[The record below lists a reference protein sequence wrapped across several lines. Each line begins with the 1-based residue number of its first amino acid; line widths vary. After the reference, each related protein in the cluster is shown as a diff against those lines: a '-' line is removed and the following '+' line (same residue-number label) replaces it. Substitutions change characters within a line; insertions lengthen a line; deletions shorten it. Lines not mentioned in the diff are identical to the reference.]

1 MPCFA
6 LRIAAGRG
14 VDRVRVTAQTV
25 VRGAARR
32 PVARN
37 GTVDSRDGLTVRV
50 NHEEPPMITLSGVGR
65 FLASSAVGLVFLTAA
80 CSDVVAKDNVAKT
93 IMDQLQKQ
101 SIDAQHVMCPTDLQ
115 AIVGQTVRCSFMV
128 DGQPVDAIATVTSTD
143 GSNVK
148 YDITTEARPIAKD
161 LLAHKITDQVSQQTR
176 LRVDTATC
184 DTDLQPRVNAVTI
197 CTLMSADK
205 PMNVT
210 VTVTKVSGGLIKYSI
225 KRA

>member
-1 MPCFA
+1 MPDIPRSPRSTASGPGRDSSANPCFA

-25 VRGAARR
+25 VRRVPPR

-37 GTVDSRDGLTVRV
+37 GTVLSRDGLTVRT
-50 NHEEPPMITLSGVGR
+50 NHEESPMITLAGLGR

-101 SIDAQHVMCPTDLQ
+101 SIDAQNVTCPTDLQ
-115 AIVGQTVRCSFMV
+115 AIVGQTVRCSFTV
-128 DGQPVDAIATVTSTD
+128 DGSY
-143 GSNVK
+143 VK

-161 LLAHKITDQVSQQTR
+161 LLARKITEQVAQQAK
-176 LRVDTATC
+176 LPVNSATC
-184 DTDLQPRVNAVTI
+184 DDDLQPMVNATTS
-197 CTLMSADK
+197 CTLVTESK
-205 PMNVT
+205 PMSVT
-210 VTVTKVSGGLIKYSI
+210 VTVTKVSGGL
-225 KRA
+225 

>member
-1 MPCFA
+1 
-6 LRIAAGRG
+6 
-14 VDRVRVTAQTV
+14 
-25 VRGAARR
+25 
-32 PVARN
+32 
-37 GTVDSRDGLTVRV
+37 
-50 NHEEPPMITLSGVGR
+50 MITLSGLGR
-65 FLASSAVGLVFLTAA
+65 LLASSVVGLALLTAA

-101 SIDAQHVMCPTDLQ
+101 NIDAQNVMCPTDLQ
-115 AIVGQTVRCSFMV
+115 AIVGQTLRCSFTV

-161 LLAHKITDQVSQQTR
+161 LLAHKITEQVSQQTR

-184 DTDLQPRVNAVTI
+184 DTDLQPRLNAVTI

>member
-1 MPCFA
+1 

-25 VRGAARR
+25 VRRARGR

-37 GTVDSRDGLTVRV
+37 GTVVRGDRLTDWVFDPAD
-50 NHEEPPMITLSGVGR
+50 HEEPPMITLSGIGR
-65 FLASSAVGLVFLTAA
+65 FLASSAVGLVVLTAA

-101 SIDAQHVMCPTDLQ
+101 SIDAQNVACPADLP
-115 AIVGQTVRCSFMV
+115 ATVGQTVRCSFTV
-128 DGQPVDAIATVTSTD
+128 DGQPVDAIATVTSVD

-161 LLAHKITDQVSQQTR
+161 LLSRKITDQVSQQAR
-176 LRVDTATC
+176 LPVDSATC
-184 DTDLQPRVNAVTI
+184 DADLQPMVNAVTT
-197 CTLMSADK
+197 CTLISRKK

>member
-1 MPCFA
+1 M
-6 LRIAAGRG
+6 
-14 VDRVRVTAQTV
+14 
-25 VRGAARR
+25 
-32 PVARN
+32 
-37 GTVDSRDGLTVRV
+37 SRDGLTVRT
-50 NHEEPPMITLSGVGR
+50 NHEESPMITLAGLGR

-101 SIDAQHVMCPTDLQ
+101 SIDAQNVTCPTDLQ
-115 AIVGQTVRCSFMV
+115 AIVGQTVRCSFTF
-128 DGQPVDAIATVTSTD
+128 DGQPVDAIATVTSVD

-161 LLAHKITDQVSQQTR
+161 LLARKITEQVAQQAK
-176 LRVDTATC
+176 LPVNPATC
-184 DTDLQPRVNAVTI
+184 DADLQPMVNATTS
-197 CTLMSADK
+197 CTLLTQSD

-210 VTVTKVSGGLIKYSI
+210 VTVTKVSGGLIRYSI

>member
-1 MPCFA
+1 
-6 LRIAAGRG
+6 
-14 VDRVRVTAQTV
+14 
-25 VRGAARR
+25 
-32 PVARN
+32 
-37 GTVDSRDGLTVRV
+37 
-50 NHEEPPMITLSGVGR
+50 MITLSGLGR
-65 FLASSAVGLVFLTAA
+65 LLASSVVGLALLTAA

-101 SIDAQHVMCPTDLQ
+101 NIDAQNVMCPTDLQ
-115 AIVGQTVRCSFMV
+115 AIVGQTLRCSFTV

-148 YDITTEARPIAKD
+148 YDITTEARPIAKG
-161 LLAHKITDQVSQQTR
+161 LLARKITEQVSQQAR

-184 DTDLQPRVNAVTI
+184 DADLQPRLNAVTI

>member
-1 MPCFA
+1 
-6 LRIAAGRG
+6 
-14 VDRVRVTAQTV
+14 
-25 VRGAARR
+25 
-32 PVARN
+32 
-37 GTVDSRDGLTVRV
+37 
-50 NHEEPPMITLSGVGR
+50 MITLSGLGR
-65 FLASSAVGLVFLTAA
+65 LLASSVVGLALLTAA

-101 SIDAQHVMCPTDLQ
+101 NIDAQNVMCPTDLQ
-115 AIVGQTVRCSFMV
+115 AIVGQTLRCSFTV

-161 LLAHKITDQVSQQTR
+161 LLAHKITEQVSQQTR
-176 LRVDTATC
+176 LQVDTATC
-184 DTDLQPRVNAVTI
+184 DTDLQPRLNAVTM

-210 VTVTKVSGGLIKYSI
+210 VTVTKVSGGLINYSI

>member
-1 MPCFA
+1 
-6 LRIAAGRG
+6 
-14 VDRVRVTAQTV
+14 
-25 VRGAARR
+25 
-32 PVARN
+32 
-37 GTVDSRDGLTVRV
+37 
-50 NHEEPPMITLSGVGR
+50 MITLSGLGR
-65 FLASSAVGLVFLTAA
+65 LLASSLVGLVVLTAA

-101 SIDAQHVMCPTDLQ
+101 NIDAQNVMCPTDLQ
-115 AIVGQTVRCSFMV
+115 AVVGQTLRCSFTV

-161 LLAHKITDQVSQQTR
+161 LLAHKITEQVSQQTR

-184 DTDLQPRVNAVTI
+184 DADLQPRVSAVTI